1 MQGYKQASD
10 NKNIYDR
17 SIEEKG
23 GKPLITQQTFLV
35 TLIYD
40 ASLDWKFPKLAYL
53 YDDDSP
59 SF

>member
-23 GKPLITQQTFLV
+23 GKPLITQQTLF
-35 TLIYD
+35 
-40 ASLDWKFPKLAYL
+40 
-53 YDDDSP
+53 
-59 SF
+59 